1 MNYIPAAPRCLLPS
15 AYGSAAAHK
24 MNDLHLVIFPQN
36 RRLPVHPADNH
47 LIELDCDLLRLKIQ
61 NRDQVPKTQTIFCLS
76 RLTIDLNAQGFCWT
90 SGSGVYDPTKFSRT
104 TIGDST
110 NNNCCASRVKVWNSA
125 RNHAHAIA
133 AGLDRKDLWPESSTQ
148 YP

>member
-1 MNYIPAAPRCLLPS
+1 MY
-15 AYGSAAAHK
+15 
-24 MNDLHLVIFPQN
+24 DLHFVIFLQD
-36 RRLPVHPADNH
+36 RGLPVHPADDH
-47 LIELDCDLLRLKIQ
+47 LIELDRDLLRLKIQ
-61 NRDQVPKTQTIFCLS
+61 TGDQVPEIQIIFRLS

-90 SGSGVYDPTKFSRT
+90 SSSGVYNPTKLSRT

-110 NNNCCASRVKVWNSA
+110 NNNCCASRVKVRNSA